1 MIELDPLWIKY
12 RLHYSEASAA
22 GNNSS
27 WLNNSI
33 ATGNPD
39 EGSISHH
46 LERNPLGLKNDNVV
60 SGQRPLVRIQPYQ
73 GSNPCME
80 RNIQQLAKDNDE
92 GNAYVTGSAKDKIKP
107 CPQQQPIL
115 VQQPRRQNFEHS
127 RNPPIQYIYN
137 NIGRTSNVKNINAN
151 SKSCQLP

>member
-33 ATGNPD
+33 ATANAD
-39 EGSISHH
+39 EFLLSHQ

-92 GNAYVTGSAKDKIKP
+92 GNVYVTGSAKDKIKP

-151 SKSCQLP
+151 SKAHC